1 MAKRKKSP
9 APKNT
14 APQKAPVQEQEPKK
28 ESQNSRV
35 INELFGSLEQ
45 EPDIENDI
53 AELGSGADAAQNVPE
68 KPRRSRFF
76 FGFGVFVIVM
86 AIIGVFSSVRFVAQ
100 IASNLV
106 DNTSLKNEFAQFIFP
121 VVVNDIAPFEEADEI
136 PDSSK
141 ISCSIWNILVN
152 SDTKE
157 FENQE
162 GGLTIP
168 EYNVSASCRELFGSS
183 VSLEHQTV
191 GTAEVRFTYDPDTHT
206 YAANKNIRYLT
217 YSPQIV
223 SVSNDGDVY
232 TLIVGY
238 LPPTIASVAGVSG
251 IQATPEKYMEYTI
264 SRWEGRD
271 TLMSVRFSDYQPQ
284 TEEVNPGELS

>member
-1 MAKRKKSP
+1 MAKRKKTP

-14 APQKAPVQEQEPKK
+14 APKKEPVQNQQPEK

-53 AELGSGADAAQNVPE
+53 AELGAGAEAAQNEPE
-68 KPRRSRFF
+68 KPHRSRFF
-76 FGFGVFVIVM
+76 FGFGILVIVM
-86 AIIGVFSSVRFVAQ
+86 AIIGMFSSVRFVAQ

-141 ISCSIWNILVN
+141 ISCAIWNILVN
-152 SDTKE
+152 TDTTE

-168 EYNVSASCRELFGSS
+168 EYNVSASCRDLFGSS

-191 GTAEVRFTYDPDTHT
+191 GTAEVRFTYDADTHT
-206 YAANKNIRYLT
+206 YSANKNIRYLT

-238 LPPTIASVAGVSG
+238 LPPTVASVAGISG
-251 IQATPEKYMEYTI
+251 IQANPEKYMEYTI